1 MIHLVN
7 HLLLYIMRGPMTVDE
22 AKKLLEKYPGFKMGD
37 TGIKDVRM
45 RLLRLV
51 VRAIQTSWL
60 ASWLFEWVGKH
71 QKG

>member
-37 TGIKDVRM
+37 
-45 RLLRLV
+45 
-51 VRAIQTSWL
+51 
-60 ASWLFEWVGKH
+60 
-71 QKG
+71 